1 MSIALDGF
9 DVLRRLGAHA
19 GIFTSIRSDV
29 DKAARMLVVKCLK
42 AKSVGIDALRDIQK
56 ALGDNSFELVL
67 EGLKDGEV
75 TSVLMRLDQHRPQ
88 LKGEAPAWRRQ
99 HLKSLAAGTSQ
110 PSAPPPKQ
118 AKVSNKASK
127 GTSEPEPPRL
137 QSEALDVFRQGGKDP
152 S

>member
-19 GIFTSIRSDV
+19 GIFTSIRADV
-29 DKAARMLVVKCLK
+29 DKAARVLVVKCLK

-75 TSVLMRLDQHRPQ
+75 TSLLTRLDQHHPE
-88 LKGEAPAWRRQ
+88 LKLNGAAPAWRRQ
-99 HLKSLAAGTSQ
+99 HLKALAAGTSH
-110 PSAPPPKQ
+110 PSAPPAKQ
-118 AKVSNKASK
+118 IKARK
-127 GTSEPEPPRL
+127 KTSIPEPPRL
-137 QSEALDVFRQGGKDP
+137 QSEALDVFRQGGKDKY
-152 S
+152 